1 MRREW
6 NLSEHRRNERDMKWN
21 GFTLKGDSWY
31 GFDWYNNP
39 IVITKKTMDGMVL
52 IFMADGHQWHDKWID
67 IGNPCIP
74 LYIQQQLYVYDHFK
88 NKGREYR

>member
-1 MRREW
+1 MKKQD
-6 NLSEHRRNERDMKWN
+6 LKEHGRNERNFKWN

-39 IVITKKTMDGMVL
+39 IVITKKTKNGMVL
-52 IFMADGHQWHDKWID
+52 IFTADGKQWTDKWID

-74 LYIQQQLYVYDHFK
+74 LYIQQQLYVLDYFH
-88 NKGREYR
+88 GSQPR

>member
-39 IVITKKTMDGMVL
+39 IVIT
-52 IFMADGHQWHDKWID
+52 
-67 IGNPCIP
+67 
-74 LYIQQQLYVYDHFK
+74 
-88 NKGREYR
+88 